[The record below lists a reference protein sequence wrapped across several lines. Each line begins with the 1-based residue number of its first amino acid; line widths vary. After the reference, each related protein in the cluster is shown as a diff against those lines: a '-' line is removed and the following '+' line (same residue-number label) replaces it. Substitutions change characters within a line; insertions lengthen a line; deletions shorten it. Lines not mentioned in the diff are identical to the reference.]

1 MEYQFL
7 QSFLSNMD
15 NMISFAI
22 YGTAGNCVLVEGTLK
37 NNHELLDKI
46 YGCIKCSISSTLP
59 IFQLVGSNEDIFR
72 CVKTG
77 QTGFMGKSCDG
88 NILIAQKSSSA
99 SVIFLGH
106 ADFKGSHLYSIT
118 RGLKQQ
124 ELLNNINANIDFVNF
139 SVNNHNKGR
148 LKG

>member
-22 YGTAGNCVLVEGTLK
+22 YGTTGNCFLVEGTLK
-37 NNHELLDKI
+37 NNHELLDKM
-46 YGCIKCSISSTLP
+46 YGCINCSISSTLP
-59 IFQLVGSNEDIFR
+59 IFQLMGTNEDIFR

-77 QTGFMGKSCDG
+77 QIGFMGKNSDG
-88 NILIAQKSSSA
+88 KILIAQKSSSA

-106 ADFKGSHLYSIT
+106 ADFKGSYLYNIT
-118 RGLKQQ
+118 RGLKQH
-124 ELLNNINANIDFVNF
+124 ELVNNVNANIDFVNF

>member
-22 YGTAGNCVLVEGTLK
+22 YGTTENCVLIEGTLK

-46 YGCIKCSISSTLP
+46 YGCIKCSITSTLP
-59 IFQLVGSNEDIFR
+59 IFQLMGSNEDIFH

-77 QTGFMGKSCDG
+77 QTGFIGKSCDVK
-88 NILIAQKSSSA
+88 ILIAQKSSSV
-99 SVIFLGH
+99 SVIFLGR
-106 ADFKGSHLYSIT
+106 AGFKGSYLYNIT
-118 RGLKQQ
+118 RGLRQH
-124 ELLNNINANIDFVNF
+124 ELLNNINANIDFVIF
-139 SVNNHNKGR
+139 AVNNHNKGR

>member
-22 YGTAGNCVLVEGTLK
+22 YGTTENCVLIEGTLK

-46 YGCIKCSISSTLP
+46 YGCIKCSITSTLP
-59 IFQLVGSNEDIFR
+59 IFQLMGSNEDIFH

-77 QTGFMGKSCDG
+77 QTGFIGKSCDG
-88 NILIAQKSSSA
+88 KILIAQKSSSV
-99 SVIFLGH
+99 SVIFLGR
-106 ADFKGSHLYSIT
+106 AVFKGSYLYNIT
-118 RGLKQQ
+118 RGLRQH
-124 ELLNNINANIDFVNF
+124 ELLNNINGNIDFVIF
-139 SVNNHNKGR
+139 AVNNHNKGR

>member
-22 YGTAGNCVLVEGTLK
+22 YGTTENCVLIEGTLK

-46 YGCIKCSISSTLP
+46 YGCIKCSITSTLP
-59 IFQLVGSNEDIFR
+59 IFQLMGSNEDIFH

-77 QTGFMGKSCDG
+77 QTGFIGKSCDG
-88 NILIAQKSSSA
+88 KILIAQKSSSV
-99 SVIFLGH
+99 SVILLGR
-106 ADFKGSHLYSIT
+106 AGFKGSYLYNIT
-118 RGLKQQ
+118 RGLRQH
-124 ELLNNINANIDFVNF
+124 ELLNNINANIDFVIF
-139 SVNNHNKGR
+139 AVNNHNKGR